1 MWVNRRWRSLTSRFG
16 RMTPRVCP
24 TVLGGAGRMGGLIA
38 IVCAIARGIRDIE
51 RASPAASNI
60 SRAHRRLDQ
69 SCRHGT
75 VGAIRDGSAA
85 SVIMKM
91 LLSAMPRV
99 RSCAGRVAAVSDGC
113 SL

>member
-1 MWVNRRWRSLTSRFG
+1 
-16 RMTPRVCP
+16 
-24 TVLGGAGRMGGLIA
+24 MGGLIA

-51 RASPAASNI
+51 GASPAGSNI

-69 SCRHGT
+69 RCRHGT

-99 RSCAGRVAAVSDGC
+99 RSCAGRVVAVSVVGC
-113 SL
+113 FEGAYARSKNGRVVLE